1 MTAFI
6 FSGFKSKRLPRACS
20 YCARNDAKVTVRHN
34 GPRTVNNKT
43 FRDPIVVTD
52 ALEGFC
58 PSCYADLRTGLAAA
72 GATIQADRRGR
83 KPEQTPERV
92 EHRALLA
99 EMIEGFPVDDPFAD
113 LQQLAS
119 LRRQLAAHDA
129 EIVG

>member
-1 MTAFI
+1 LQLL
-6 FSGFKSKRLPRACS
+6 RPQR
-20 YCARNDAKVTVRHN
+20 R
-34 GPRTVNNKT
+34 
-43 FRDPIVVTD
+43 
-52 ALEGFC
+52 
-58 PSCYADLRTGLAAA
+58 PSCFADRRHALAAA

-129 EIVG
+129 EIV